1 MTERWVMEEPVTYIK
16 KEDTAQLLVE
26 DGTDDFLDIQFFVW
40 ENFFVALNV
49 LLHLVRK
56 LISAFVV
63 WQLNHR
69 NVALV

>member
-1 MTERWVMEEPVTYIK
+1 MEEPVTYIK

-49 LLHLVRK
+49 LLHLVR
-56 LISAFVV
+56 
-63 WQLNHR
+63 
-69 NVALV
+69 